1 MTAQAP
7 TSAADLTTDD
17 LTDAD
22 KTRYAVKPKQH
33 ATPTQPVEAAL
44 SEGMLI
50 KQRYLLESKIG
61 SGGMSDIYRA
71 TDIFL
76 QKAGVT
82 NSTVAIKVLQAQ
94 FVNQPEALQLLLQ
107 EAHKTQQLSHP
118 NIVRVFDV
126 DSDQQHH
133 FIVME
138 FLDGES
144 LEQVIKRYKPKGL
157 PLKSACN
164 LLQQIAD
171 ALNFAHRTGIVHADL
186 KPANIMVNRA
196 GNVKVLDF
204 GVSQTLQLNHD
215 IYAAEQQSQTAPLS
229 GYTPAYA
236 SPQLLAGNTP
246 CVADD
251 LFSFACLS
259 YELLTSKHPFERL
272 PADKAAAQHKQATKP
287 SHINMLQWFALKQ
300 ALQFDASLRKTSIDQ
315 LMHRFNQQLWQSAA
329 AAAAL
334 LAVSWGG
341 WHYYQQQQ
349 ASMQL
354 FKQQVASV
362 ATQQQQFQQLASAA
376 VPEVLA
382 AVSQTPVGALQREAL
397 LRLQQQNILSHF
409 EQQIDQLI
417 SDRNFAYPNYPE
429 IERILAQAKA
439 LYPDSHYLAE
449 LSNNMLRSKQT
460 AIEVLRSQLNQLLLN
475 QQYQQQ
481 SNSPDPFNIHA
492 ELQRID
498 SSYQLEPD
506 NAEAQAYIAAFE
518 QAVASNDAEALQQ
531 LIKVGQ
537 LIFTRHSATVQL
549 VTQGQQLATAVDAM
563 AVYKQ
568 AMLAGNN
575 SPFPYQAAE
584 VFYQHSFS
592 LLETEL
598 GASSK
603 AAEIDAVYDKLQQY
617 NTLVPADFSLHVTLR
632 RKLADKYLNL
642 SGELLQ
648 SNQVRTAERLM
659 RRANEL
665 MSSVNS

>member
-1 MTAQAP
+1 MTVQGPASVQQ
-7 TSAADLTTDD
+7 TITD
-17 LTDAD
+17 DAD
-22 KTRYAVKPKQH
+22 KTRYAVNIPKRVSPQVT
-33 ATPTQPVEAAL
+33 APQADVA
-44 SEGMLI
+44 EGMLI
-50 KQRYLLESKIG
+50 KQRYMLESKIG

-71 TDIFL
+71 TDTFL
-76 QKAGVT
+76 QKAGVADC
-82 NSTVAIKVLQAQ
+82 TVAIKVLQPQ
-94 FVNQPEALQLLLQ
+94 YVNQPEALQLLLQ

-126 DSDQQHH
+126 DCDQQHH

-171 ALNFAHRTGIVHADL
+171 ALDYAHRTGIVHADL

-196 GNVKVLDF
+196 GVVKVLDF

-215 IYAAEQQSQTAPLS
+215 IYAAEQQSLTAPLS

-246 CVADD
+246 SVADD

-272 PADKAAAQHKQATKP
+272 PADKAAAQNKQAAKP
-287 SHINMLQWFALKQ
+287 AHINVLQWLTLKR
-300 ALQFDASLRKTSIDQ
+300 ALQFDTKLRSTSIPK
-315 LMHRFNQQLWQSAA
+315 LMQRFTQQFWQPV
-329 AAAAL
+329 AAAL
-334 LAVSWGG
+334 AVLLIGWGG

-349 ASMQL
+349 EVVQQFEQKTASIE
-354 FKQQVASV
+354 A
-362 ATQQQQFQQLASAA
+362 QQQQFQRLFDASPA
-376 VPEVLA
+376 EVLA
-382 AVSQTPVGALQREAL
+382 AVSEPTGRAIQHEAL
-397 LRLQQQNILSHF
+397 LRLQQQRLLGHF
-409 EQQIDQLI
+409 EQQVDQLI
-417 SDRNFAYPNYPE
+417 SDRSFTYPNYPE

-439 LYPDSHYLAE
+439 LYPDSHHLAE
-449 LSNNMLRSKQT
+449 LSSNMQRSKQT
-460 AIEVLRSQLNQLLLN
+460 AIEVLRAQLNQLLVN
-475 QQYQQQ
+475 QQYQVQ
-481 SNSPDPFNIHA
+481 SDAADPFSIYK

-498 SSYQLEPD
+498 NKYKIIPD
-506 NAEAQAYIAAFE
+506 TAESDAYVSAFNS
-518 QAVASNDAEALQQ
+518 AVATNDAKALQQ

-537 LIFTRHSATVQL
+537 LLFSSHELTAPL
-549 VTQGQQLATAVDAM
+549 VEQGQQLAAAVDAM
-563 AVYKQ
+563 TLYEQTTA
-568 AMLAGNN
+568 AGG
-575 SPFPYQAAE
+575 SAEFPYQAAE

-592 LLETEL
+592 LLENEL
-598 GASSK
+598 GASMK

-617 NTLVPADFSLHVTLR
+617 NTLVPADFSLHVALR
-632 RKLADKYLNL
+632 RKLADKYLSL

-665 MSSVNS
+665 MSSIAS